1 VANNTP
7 DENERAVLPALVFAI
22 GNASGLISS
31 NVFRAQDEPKYV
43 PALAVSAAFGAVG
56 IIVVGLFGAWM
67 RLDNR
72 RRDAVQGVNLR
83 AKDVDTKQ
91 REGPK
96 NPSFRW
102 MY

>member
-1 VANNTP
+1 
-7 DENERAVLPALVFAI
+7 VLLALVVAF
-22 GNASGLISS
+22 GNAAGLISS

-43 PALAVSAAFGAVG
+43 PALAVTAAFGAVG
-56 IIVVGLFGAWM
+56 IIMVGLFGAWM

-72 RRDAVQGVNLR
+72 RRDAVQGVKLR
-83 AKDVDTKQ
+83 AKDVDTRVL